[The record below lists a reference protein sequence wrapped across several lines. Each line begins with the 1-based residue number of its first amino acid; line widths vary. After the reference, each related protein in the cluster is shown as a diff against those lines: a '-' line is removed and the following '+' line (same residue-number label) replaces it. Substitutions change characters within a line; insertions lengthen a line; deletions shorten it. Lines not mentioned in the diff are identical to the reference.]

1 MEHGIPALLV
11 ATIMIVAALL
21 VTRSGLSGVD
31 AVTQS
36 FKEMETRTGAQ
47 ARTRVAI
54 TGTASDGA
62 GANLT
67 ATVANSGST
76 VLGTWDVTDV
86 VVRYTDDGGAYQIRW
101 LPYTSGALVAN
112 SWTVNSITNDVFEPG
127 LLDPGEEMQIQMRI
141 NPVIGCGTTGTI
153 VFTTE
158 QGVTTTAN
166 VWGPACPPP
175 P

>member
-36 FKEMETRTGAQ
+36 FKEMETRTGLQ
-47 ARTRVAI
+47 ARTRVEM
-54 TGTASDGA
+54 TGTGADAS

-67 ATVANSGST
+67 ATVANSGAT
-76 VLGTWDVTDV
+76 VLGNWGATDV
-86 VVRYTDDGGAYQIRW
+86 VVRYKDETGAYQIRW
-101 LPYTSGALVAN
+101 LPYTDGALVAN
-112 SWTVNSITNDVFEPG
+112 SWTVNAITNDVFEPS
-127 LLDPGEEMQIQMRI
+127 LLNPGEEMQIQLRI

-158 QGVTTTAN
+158 QGVATTAN

>member
-1 MEHGIPALLV
+1 
-11 ATIMIVAALL
+11 
-21 VTRSGLSGVD
+21 
-31 AVTQS
+31 
-36 FKEMETRTGAQ
+36 
-47 ARTRVAI
+47 
-54 TGTASDGA
+54 
-62 GANLT
+62 
-67 ATVANSGST
+67 
-76 VLGTWDVTDV
+76 
-86 VVRYTDDGGAYQIRW
+86 
-101 LPYTSGALVAN
+101 VAN

-175 P
+175 PP